1 MNEPAAIASD
11 FSLGPSGDFMRKLW
25 ELNHALERA
34 SRCTEALFGVTGQ
47 QRLMIRC
54 VGKYPGMTP
63 SQLAGH
69 FHLDPGTVSIAV
81 DRLEERGLLE
91 RRRSPQ
97 DRRRVT
103 LGLTAVGRKVDGE
116 VTGIIELAVQ
126 KLLGSTGGEDIEC
139 ARRVLSALVTLLGT
153 EVERGRERLEARQSA
168 VEAP

>member
-1 MNEPAAIASD
+1 MNEPAIASD

-25 ELNHALERA
+25 ELNHELERA

-81 DRLEERGLLE
+81 DRLEEKGLLE

-103 LGLTAVGRKVDGE
+103 LGLTALGRKVDGE
-116 VTGIIELAVQ
+116 VTGISELAVQ
-126 KLLGSTGGEDIEC
+126 KLLGSTGGEEIEST
-139 ARRVLSALVTLLGT
+139 RRVLSALVTLLGS
-153 EVERGRERLEARQSA
+153 EVERGRERLEARQRA